1 MNIEKL
7 RSDLINI
14 YKTYLSDPENEEN
27 KSLAGRIY
35 NKYKDLDPLLTPE
48 IAIAMSNLVDIGFNT
63 GVKTSQDEIKEII
76 KKLENG
82 VPK

>member
-14 YKTYLSDPENEEN
+14 YKTYLSDPENKEN
-27 KSLAGRIY
+27 KILAARIY
-35 NKYKDLDPLLTPE
+35 NRYKDLDPILKPE
-48 IAIAMSNLVDIGFNT
+48 ISIAMSNLVDIGFNT
-63 GVKTSQDEIKEII
+63 GVRRSKEEIKEII

-82 VPK
+82 NS